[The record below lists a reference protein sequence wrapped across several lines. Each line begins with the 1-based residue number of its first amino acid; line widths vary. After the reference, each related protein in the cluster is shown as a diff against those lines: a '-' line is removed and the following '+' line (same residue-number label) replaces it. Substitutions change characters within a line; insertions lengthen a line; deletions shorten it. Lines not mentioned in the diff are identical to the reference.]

1 MFVSKN
7 YPIVVPGPHRGFTTH
22 TVKSCAFP
30 LPAQNVSTELACIY
44 LASLSCI
51 LPSTSLPMIGGSS
64 ANSILPPSHC
74 TDHPLRAL
82 SSFLHPLTVFSTLLL
97 GGSIVAFGFTIS
109 VVLLTLVWVICS
121 YSINLIQP
129 YPRPSPPVKYQL
141 IQV

>member
-1 MFVSKN
+1 MVCLGTFHYSLWEMPV
-7 YPIVVPGPHRGFTTH
+7 RGR
-22 TVKSCAFP
+22 TVTRN
-30 LPAQNVSTELACIY
+30 LNMY

-64 ANSILPPSHC
+64 ANSILSPSHC
-74 TDHPLRAL
+74 TDHPLRAR

-121 YSINLIQP
+121 YSIYLIQP

-141 IQV
+141 IRV